1 MTTAEAVLDPGLNG
15 SVEARKQV
23 KKLVIYS
30 IVLEVGQAKKNE
42 TQKR

>member
-23 KKLVIYS
+23 KNWSYIQSYWKSVK
-30 IVLEVGQAKKNE
+30 QKK
-42 TQKR
+42 